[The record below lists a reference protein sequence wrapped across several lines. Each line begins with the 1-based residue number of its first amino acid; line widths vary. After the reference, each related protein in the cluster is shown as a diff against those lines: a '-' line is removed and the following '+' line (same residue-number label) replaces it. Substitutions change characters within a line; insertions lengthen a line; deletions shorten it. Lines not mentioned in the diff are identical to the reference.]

1 MTVAEYL
8 RAARTLS
15 QGEVDH
21 RALVRS
27 LADPEPADVAE
38 AHALHA
44 EYGSAER

>member
-15 QGEVDH
+15 QREVDH
-21 RALVRS
+21 RAFVRG
-27 LADPEPADVAE
+27 LTDPAPGDVAE

-44 EYGSAER
+44 EYGGAER

>member
-8 RAARTLS
+8 RAARILT

-21 RALVRS
+21 RAFVRG
-27 LADPEPADVAE
+27 LADPAPGDVAE